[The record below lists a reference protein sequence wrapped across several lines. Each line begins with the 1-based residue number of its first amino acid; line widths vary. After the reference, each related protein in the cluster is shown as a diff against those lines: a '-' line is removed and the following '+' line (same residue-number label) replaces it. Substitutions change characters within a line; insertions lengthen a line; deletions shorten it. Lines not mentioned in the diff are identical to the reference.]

1 MRRVC
6 VDGLGSGV
14 IGVCVPRLAV
24 AMAGTTPGAFSVVTL
39 AHIDGERKDEK

>member
-6 VDGLGSGV
+6 VDGLGSDV

-24 AMAGTTPGAFSVVTL
+24 AMAGTTPGALSVVAL
-39 AHIDGERKDEK
+39 AHIDGEREEEK